1 MRKIL
6 CLMVLLLILTGCSK
20 ENKINYSYDS
30 VELNIIGTINAGC
43 NSSED
48 TYLSHHY
55 KDRHTYKLDFKNE
68 TDYYTSDIWTV
79 YNVGNKQYLSYD
91 HGQNFE
97 EVESSGFETNY
108 RQLFNEMLE
117 IIKES
122 DKNIISET
130 KNSKEYEIRVAGKEN
145 TIFVLLKKFGITSDD
160 KIINELKLNITVNSE
175 SNITKI
181 SFNLKTTV
189 SEEINI
195 QSCYDV
201 YWNLSDY
208 NSSDIKIEI

>member
-79 YNVGNKQYLSYD
+79 YNAGNKQYLSYD

-160 KIINELKLNITVNSE
+160 KIINELKLNITVNSD